1 MGKKNQIVGRE
12 QYINQ
17 STGELVELDLIE
29 SVDYEK
35 DINFYK
41 IFLKKFDTVL
51 DKIGNQKIRVFIWIL
66 EHISWDNKLP
76 YTFRQLSKETGT
88 SYAVVAKTMKNL
100 QEIDFL
106 RKHNTGMYIVN
117 PDIIFRGTYQRRCR
131 VAMEYNRLKHQHQM
145 DSYEDDLLS
154 VQKNIRRLQK
164 KEKSIQQRIDLINKC
179 KDE

>member
-76 YTFRQLSKETGT
+76 YTFRQISKETGT

-131 VAMEYNRLKHQHQM
+131 VAMEYDRLKHQHQM
-145 DSYEDDLLS
+145 DSYEDDLVS
-154 VQKNIRRLQK
+154 VQKKIKRLQE
-164 KEKSIQQRIDLINKC
+164 KEKSIQQRMDIIDKC
-179 KDE
+179 KD